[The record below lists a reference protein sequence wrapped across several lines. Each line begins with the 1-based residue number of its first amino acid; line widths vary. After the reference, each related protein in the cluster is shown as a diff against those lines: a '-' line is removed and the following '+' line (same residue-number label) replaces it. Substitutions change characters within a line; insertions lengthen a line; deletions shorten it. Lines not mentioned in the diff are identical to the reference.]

1 MHQRCNKSQVMVFS
15 LWAGLAGSGGRA
27 DAHPGADGE
36 ECQHERTA
44 GQRQRLTEQLPAP
57 CQSPTARDSAEGQ
70 GLHWGGLRQGDYLNI
85 YVFCQAPVQK
95 IKTIT
100 VLIQTLCVT
109 SHTFWQRKL
118 KMFELKLLQVYHTH
132 IVFRSIKS
140 RTFWYLNGICKWK
153 YAENADSLLCYSNVL
168 SLNISSSIIQR
179 VTSL

>member
-1 MHQRCNKSQVMVFS
+1 MHQWCCRNKSQVMVFS
-15 LWAGLAGSGGRA
+15 LWTGLAGSGGRA

-36 ECQHERTA
+36 ERQHERTA

-109 SHTFWQRKL
+109 SHTFWRLNL
-118 KMFELKLLQVYHTH
+118 KSALPVKNVLKWNCCKFIIHNVIWTHRVQVY
-132 IVFRSIKS
+132 K
-140 RTFWYLNGICKWK
+140 
-153 YAENADSLLCYSNVL
+153 E
-168 SLNISSSIIQR
+168 
-179 VTSL
+179 